1 MPGRRCTSC
10 QTSTPTAYSC
20 TTVMGRYDPA
30 LVRDSAASPA
40 PRLPTAPPAQRP
52 GFTHPRLR
60 ASCPAAP
67 ALPVGLSGADAC
79 IARSAWPVHRTG
91 AGALLCAPLH
101 PLPRHPP
108 VVTSPP
114 SDAPSPVLPKPGGP
128 PPPSAAERA
137 HVTRARRIPCTAC
150 RVSERAPAPCACAQ
164 ASRTLWPTTSHASR
178 ERFHAS
184 HLKGQVP
191 QVGCAHRY
199 DSLVSFPPKCV
210 SALELDRSC

>member
-1 MPGRRCTSC
+1 MPGRRCTPC

-20 TTVMGRYDPA
+20 TTVMGRHDPA

-40 PRLPTAPPAQRP
+40 PRPPTAPPAQRP

-114 SDAPSPVLPKPGGP
+114 SDAPSPVPPKPGGP
-128 PPPSAAERA
+128 PPLCGRARTRYASAPNTLHRLQSVRARTRTLCVRASVKDIVAHDIACITRAVPCITPQGASAAGWM
-137 HVTRARRIPCTAC
+137 
-150 RVSERAPAPCACAQ
+150 
-164 ASRTLWPTTSHASR
+164 RTS
-178 ERFHAS
+178 
-184 HLKGQVP
+184 V
-191 QVGCAHRY
+191 
-199 DSLVSFPPKCV
+199 
-210 SALELDRSC
+210 